1 MMEYAQ
7 LEQLCSS
14 VRDVVKQVG
23 LDIAI
28 SRKRID
34 EIVIEKKGVRG
45 QACGASLSK
54 TTAKFIT

>member
-7 LEQLCSS
+7 LEQLCSL

-23 LDIAI
+23 LDIAL

-34 EIVIEKKGVRG
+34 EIVIEKKILNYF
-45 QACGASLSK
+45 Q
-54 TTAKFIT
+54 